1 MHSAPKDDILY
12 DQKIVRY
19 EIKIIGMIYIFCMFA
34 CDKTRLSLVM
44 YFMRFYCKC
53 ISCFCNKDCASKC
66 SNLKASMVT
75 IHHKR
80 YTYFTQFYDELS
92 NNRQYHNVKP
102 CISLLIHSNVSYNSP
117 AVPFDEY
124 SL

>member
-53 ISCFCNKDCASKC
+53 ISCFCNKDWHQ
-66 SNLKASMVT
+66 NVL
-75 IHHKR
+75 IG
-80 YTYFTQFYDELS
+80 FYGRDLWLPYITNGKLS
-92 NNRQYHNVKP
+92 YNRQYYNVKP
-102 CISLLIHSNVSYNSP
+102 YISLSIHSNVSYNSP

-124 SL
+124 SV